1 MSRTLKVLLLA
12 AGGVAVALWT
22 LAALGAGWLLQAGAG
37 ALDGGSSAAAMQAV
51 TAWTERPWVR
61 HWLDP
66 DEAAVLLDA
75 VDWLLGLGGGPQAWL
90 GTALLVLGTALV
102 MVWAGGLVLA
112 LLAAVLVLA
121 LLRRLA
127 AWWRGG
133 ARWPWRSREAQ
144 AGPLAGASPG
154 GAA

>member
-22 LAALGAGWLLQAGAG
+22 LAALGAGWLLQAAAG

-51 TAWTERPWVR
+51 TVWTERPWVR

-75 VDWLLGLGGGPQAWL
+75 VDWLLGLGGGPHAWL
-90 GTALLVLGTALV
+90 GTALVVLGAALV

-112 LLAAVLVLA
+112 LLAALLAVA

-127 AWWRGG
+127 AWLRDGV
-133 ARWPWRSREAQ
+133 RWPWVSREPHA
-144 AGPLAGASPG
+144 APLAKATPPD
-154 GAA
+154 AA